1 MTTKTKTTL
10 RKVSRGYQITLPP
23 EFREQTGLCI
33 GDHVRI
39 EQQGDKLII
48 TTMNETRQQL
58 ANELAAAL
66 AEPLSGAESM
76 TDEEAMRI
84 ALAEIRKHREAKRKT
99 SPPPT

>member
-1 MTTKTKTTL
+1 MTLKTKATL

-48 TTMNETRQQL
+48 TAVSEARQRL
-58 ANELAAAL
+58 AAELAAVL
-66 AEPLSGAESM
+66 AEPLPGVEPM
-76 TDEEAMRI
+76 TDEDAMRI
-84 ALAEIRKHREAKRKT
+84 ALEAIRKQREAGRKT
-99 SPPPT
+99 PSPSP